1 MAFFKWNNTFSV
13 GVASIDDQHK
23 ILINMI
29 NDFYDNLKNRTNNE
43 NISILINEM
52 KKYAQVHFDY
62 EESYMLKFNYQD
74 FDLHQKQH
82 HIFASKVKDFEEKFN
97 NGTLILSFEITS
109 FLKEWL
115 KHHILVEDKKYT
127 TFFIEK
133 GVK

>member
-52 KKYAQVHFDY
+52 KKYAQFHFDY
-62 EESYMLKFNYQD
+62 EESYMLKFNY
-74 FDLHQKQH
+74 
-82 HIFASKVKDFEEKFN
+82 
-97 NGTLILSFEITS
+97 
-109 FLKEWL
+109 
-115 KHHILVEDKKYT
+115 
-127 TFFIEK
+127 
-133 GVK
+133 